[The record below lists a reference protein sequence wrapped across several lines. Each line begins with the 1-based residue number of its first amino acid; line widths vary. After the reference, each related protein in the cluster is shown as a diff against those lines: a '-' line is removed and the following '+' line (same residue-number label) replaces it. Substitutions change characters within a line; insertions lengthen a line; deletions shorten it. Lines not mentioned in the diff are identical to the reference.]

1 MCSWKRIGKFF
12 NLFVLKKSLPLH
24 LEAMASVIGFRV
36 LPFFMSNF
44 GNKYESR
51 VQVRSL
57 GDADSK
63 VLSSDSVV
71 TNVTSIGGERGKG
84 GTSIDQGNGH
94 LRSKV

>member
-1 MCSWKRIGKFF
+1 
-12 NLFVLKKSLPLH
+12 
-24 LEAMASVIGFRV
+24 
-36 LPFFMSNF
+36 MSNF

-71 TNVTSIGGERGKG
+71 VNVTSIGGKRRKG